1 MNRRTLLSAAG
12 LAALAGPLAA
22 CSSDSSSSGSS
33 SSTYSIG
40 IMQILTHSS
49 LDAAR
54 EGFKAAFSDAGIT
67 CDFDEENAQGDQT
80 TATNIAT
87 KFASQNLDL
96 VLAIGTPAAQAA
108 AQAVTQI
115 PVLFTAVTDPTSAQ
129 LVASADAPGGNVT
142 GTSDMNPVAEQIG
155 LIKQIKPEA
164 ASVGF
169 LYSSGEVNSQVQI
182 DLARAA
188 AEDQGLSVQEKTI
201 TNTAE
206 LQQAAE
212 TFDVDSL
219 YVPTDNN
226 VVSGLATVV
235 ALCEDR
241 RIPLIVAEGDS
252 VRNGGVI
259 TYGIDY
265 VKLGRQ
271 TGEMAMRILRDGA
284 DPATMAVET
293 QSDLTVYVNES
304 AASAMGVTIPADLL
318 DGAEKVG

>member
-1 MNRRTLLSAAG
+1 MHRRTLLSAAG
-12 LAALAGPLAA
+12 IAALAGPLAA
-22 CSSDSSSSGSS
+22 CSSGSSDSTSSS
-33 SSTYSIG
+33 YSIG

-54 EGFKAAFSDAGIT
+54 EGFKAAFSDAGIG
-67 CDFDEENAQGDQT
+67 CDADEENAQGDQG
-80 TATNIAT
+80 TATNIAS

-108 AQAVTQI
+108 AQAITQI
-115 PVLFTAVTDPTSAQ
+115 PVLFTAVTDPVSAQ
-129 LVASADAPGGNVT
+129 LVASSDAPGANVT

-188 AEDQGLSVQEKTI
+188 AEDQGLTVQEKTI

-206 LQQAAE
+206 LQQAVE
-212 TFDVDSL
+212 SLSVDSV

-235 ALCEDR
+235 GYCEDH
-241 RIPLIVAEGDS
+241 RIPLVVSEGDS

-265 VKLGRQ
+265 NKLGRQ
-271 TGEMAMRILRDGA
+271 TGEMALRILRDGA
-284 DPATMAVET
+284 DPATTPVET
-293 QSDLTVYVNES
+293 QSDLTVYVNE
-304 AASAMGVTIPADLL
+304 AATAAMGVTIPEDLL
-318 DGAEKVG
+318 DGAQKVG

>member
-54 EGFKAAFSDAGIT
+54 EGFKTAFSDAGIT

-188 AEDQGLSVQEKTI
+188 AEDQGLSIQEKTI

-212 TFDVDSL
+212 TLDVDSL

>member
-212 TFDVDSL
+212 TLDVDSL

>member
-54 EGFKAAFSDAGIT
+54 EGFKAAFSDAGST
-67 CDFDEENAQGDQT
+67 CDVDEENAQGDQT

-115 PVLFTAVTDPTSAQ
+115 PVLFTAVTDPVSAQ

-212 TFDVDSL
+212 TLDVDSL

>member
-33 SSTYSIG
+33 SSSYSIG

-115 PVLFTAVTDPTSAQ
+115 PVLFTAVTDPVSAQ

-212 TFDVDSL
+212 TLDVDSL

>member
-33 SSTYSIG
+33 SSSYSIG

-54 EGFKAAFSDAGIT
+54 EGFKTAFSDAGIT

-212 TFDVDSL
+212 TLDVDSL

>member
-54 EGFKAAFSDAGIT
+54 EGFKTAFSDAGIT

-212 TFDVDSL
+212 TLDVDSL

>member
-33 SSTYSIG
+33 SSSYSIG

-212 TFDVDSL
+212 TLDVDSL

>member
-33 SSTYSIG
+33 SSSYSIG

-67 CDFDEENAQGDQT
+67 CDVDEENAQGDQT

-115 PVLFTAVTDPTSAQ
+115 PVLFTAVTDPVSAQ

-169 LYSSGEVNSQVQI
+169 LYSSGKVNSQVQI

-212 TFDVDSL
+212 TLDVDSL

>member
-22 CSSDSSSSGSS
+22 CSSDSGESGSS
-33 SSTYSIG
+33 SASYSIG

-54 EGFKAAFSDAGIT
+54 EGFKSAFAEAGIT
-67 CDFDEENAQGDQT
+67 CEFDEENAQGDQT
-80 TATNIAT
+80 TATNIAS
-87 KFASQNLDL
+87 KFSSQGLDL

-108 AQAVTQI
+108 AQTITQT
-115 PVLFTAVTDPTSAQ
+115 PVLFTAVTDPATAQ
-129 LVASADAPGGNVT
+129 LVESEDAPGGNVT

-164 ASVGF
+164 GSVGI
-169 LYSSGEVNSQVQI
+169 LYSSGEVNSQVQV
-182 DLARAA
+182 DLAKEAA
-188 AEDQGLSVQEKTI
+188 DDQGLTVQEKTI

-212 TFDVDSL
+212 ALDVDAIYL
-219 YVPTDNN
+219 PTDNN
-226 VVSGLATVV
+226 VISGLATVV

-241 RIPLIVAEGDS
+241 KIPLVVGEGDS

-265 VKLGRQ
+265 NKLGRQ
-271 TGEMAMRILRDGA
+271 TGEMAIRILRDGA
-284 DPATMAVET
+284 DPATMPVET
-293 QSDLTVYVNES
+293 QSDLTVYVNET
-304 AASAMGVTIPADLL
+304 AADAMGVTIPDDLL
-318 DGAEKVG
+318 EGSEKVG

>member
-33 SSTYSIG
+33 STSYSIG

-54 EGFKAAFSDAGIT
+54 EGFKSAFEEAGIS
-67 CDFDEENAQGDQT
+67 CEFDEQNAQGDQG
-80 TATNIAT
+80 TATNIAS
-87 KFASQNLDL
+87 KFSSQGLDL

-108 AQAVTQI
+108 AQTITQT
-115 PVLFTAVTDPTSAQ
+115 PVLFTAVTDPATAQ
-129 LVASADAPGGNVT
+129 LVESEDAPGGNVT

-155 LIKQIKPEA
+155 LIKQIKPDA

-182 DLARAA
+182 DLAREAA
-188 AEDQGLSVQEKTI
+188 DDQGLTVQEKTI

-212 TFDVDSL
+212 ALDVDAIYL
-219 YVPTDNN
+219 PTDNN
-226 VVSGLATVV
+226 VISGLATVV

-241 RIPLIVAEGDS
+241 KIPLVVGEGDS

-265 VKLGRQ
+265 TKLGHQ
-271 TGEMAMRILRDGA
+271 TGEMAIRILRDGA
-284 DPATMAVET
+284 DPATMPVET
-293 QSDLTVYVNES
+293 QSDLTVYVNE
-304 AASAMGVTIPADLL
+304 AAAEAMDVTIPDDLL

>member
-212 TFDVDSL
+212 TLDVDSL

-318 DGAEKVG
+318 DDAEKVG